1 MSDEQPE
8 DEAPGNRGTPAWMAT
23 FADMM
28 SLLLCFFVLLLSF
41 ANMDVVKFRE
51 MMGSLKDAFG
61 VKVQDPGQFKAK
73 SSTLI
78 EISESEKKPIIEL
91 EPELEDSRQRVDREL
106 VKRVDKFID
115 DRGLAGIVDAVPGK
129 RGVTIRIKG
138 KLMFETASDVMR
150 PEATPILLEIAEL
163 TARYDYKIAVEG
175 HTDDVPIRTER
186 FPSNWELSAARAVAG
201 ARFLIEQGKVQPER
215 IMASGRAHTRP
226 ITHNRTP
233 EAQALNRRLEFVFY
247 REEDAEDDNE
257 SLIGF
262 DDDLQVVVAV
272 IEELGLHDLLDVG
285 STGV

>member
-8 DEAPGNRGTPAWMAT
+8 EAAPEPAAAMRSVVDEGPHEEEAASQSGAPAWMAT

-28 SLLLCFFVLLLSF
+28 TLLLCFFVLLLSF
-41 ANMDVVKFRE
+41 ANMDIVKFQD

-61 VKVQDPGQFKAK
+61 VKVQDPGEFQAK
-73 SSTLI
+73 SSTPI
-78 EISESEKKPIIEL
+78 EISDAEKKPVVAPV
-91 EPELEDSRQRVDREL
+91 PELEDSRQRVDREL
-106 VKRVDKFID
+106 AKRVDKFID
-115 DRGLAGIVDAVPGK
+115 DKGLAGIVEAVPGK

-138 KLMFETASDVMR
+138 KLMFETASEVLR
-150 PEATPILLEIAEL
+150 PEATPVLHEIAEL

-201 ARFLIEQGKVQPER
+201 ARYLIEKGKVQPER
-215 IMASGRAHTRP
+215 VMASGRAHTRP

-247 REEDAEDDNE
+247 REEDPEQPAADPPVP
-257 SLIGF
+257 S
-262 DDDLQVVVAV
+262 Q
-272 IEELGLHDLLDVG
+272 
-285 STGV
+285 